1 MFDWFW
7 RFLYQI
13 SKGLYWAIDM
23 VLQCVNKLCG
33 IEPINLGEEKIDFLS
48 YLLTGQNIRFAFAS
62 MALLGIVV
70 VVILAIFSILR
81 NITKDKPNTTPA
93 RIVVQS
99 GKNILMFLFV
109 PFIMLTV
116 TYFLNTFMQAV
127 YQATLSGST
136 SIGSFLF
143 VSFGQEAGL
152 DAAETNDFLTGVLD
166 YTKNSDV
173 FSHLEI
179 SDYQFILSWI
189 VGIVVL
195 FAVVGTLAKF
205 VERTL
210 SILVLFIIS
219 PISIGSSVI
228 DEGAR
233 FKAWRDQVI
242 SKFLVA
248 YGLIIAINIYCL
260 MVNLVMQPG
269 FGFFEPGSILNYVAK
284 VLLVLGGAL
293 ALNSVGQLIGNLVA
307 PGIGGQDL
315 ASADMTKGVGKA
327 VGLGKAIAFGPAG
340 FAARFGAGIIG
351 DAISQERKHLGGK
364 LLNKLGIGP
373 GSDNKKSDKDSD
385 SKFKGDDSKNKDKED
400 KMSNLLKGDGSG
412 DKNKDDNKNN
422 QNDNKNDN
430 NSNNKMQNIIANSGN
445 NNNNDNNNN
454 KNNNN
459 GG

>member
-13 SKGLYWAIDM
+13 SKGLFWAIDM
-23 VLQCVNKLCG
+23 IMQCVNKLCG
-33 IEPINLGEEKIDFLS
+33 IEPINLGEEKIDFLT
-48 YLLTGQNIRFAFAS
+48 YLLSGDKVRLAFAS

-81 NITKDKPNTTPA
+81 NITKDKPNTTPSK
-93 RIVVQS
+93 IVVQS
-99 GKNILMFLFV
+99 VKNILMFLFV
-109 PFIMLTV
+109 PFIMITV
-116 TYFLNTFMQAV
+116 TYFLNVFMQSIF
-127 YQATLSGST
+127 QATAAGAT

-143 VSFGQEAGL
+143 VIFGQEAGL
-152 DAAETNDFLTGVLD
+152 DAVETNDFLTGVLD
-166 YTKNSDV
+166 YTKNNDV

-195 FAVVGTLAKF
+195 FALVVTLSKF

-210 SILVLFIIS
+210 SILVLFILS
-219 PISIGSSVI
+219 PFSIGSSVI

-233 FKAWRDQVI
+233 FKTWRDQVI

-269 FGFFEPGSILNYVAK
+269 FAFFEAGSLLNYVAK

-293 ALNSVGQLIGNLVA
+293 ALNSMSQLIGNLFA

-315 ASADMTKGVGKA
+315 AGVDMTKGAGKA

-340 FAARFGAGIIG
+340 YLARFGAGILS
-351 DAISQERKHLGGK
+351 DAVSQERKHLGGK

-373 GSDNKKSDKDSD
+373 GSDKKSDKESD

-454 KNNNN
+454 KNNIE

>member
-23 VLQCVNKLCG
+23 VMQCVNKLCG

-81 NITKDKPNTTPA
+81 NITKDKPNLTPSKV
-93 RIVVQS
+93 VVQS

-127 YQATLSGST
+127 YQATLAGST

-166 YTKNSDV
+166 YTKNNDV

-219 PISIGSSVI
+219 PFSIGSSVI

-248 YGLIIAINIYCL
+248 YGLIVAINIYCL

-340 FAARFGAGIIG
+340 YAARFGIGILG
-351 DAISQERKHLGGK
+351 DAVSQERKHLGGK

-373 GSDNKKSDKDSD
+373 GSDKKSDKESD

-400 KMSNLLKGDGSG
+400 KMSNLLKGNGSND
-412 DKNKDDNKNN
+412 DKKDENKDNH
-422 QNDNKNDN
+422 NDNKNDN
-430 NSNNKMQNIIANSGN
+430 NKNDKMKQAINGSGN
-445 NNNNDNNNN
+445 NGNNNDNKNEN
-454 KNNNN
+454 K
-459 GG
+459 GGD

>member
-1 MFDWFW
+1 
-7 RFLYQI
+7 
-13 SKGLYWAIDM
+13 
-23 VLQCVNKLCG
+23 
-33 IEPINLGEEKIDFLS
+33 
-48 YLLTGQNIRFAFAS
+48 
-62 MALLGIVV
+62 
-70 VVILAIFSILR
+70 
-81 NITKDKPNTTPA
+81 
-93 RIVVQS
+93 
-99 GKNILMFLFV
+99 
-109 PFIMLTV
+109 
-116 TYFLNTFMQAV
+116 MQAV
-127 YQATLSGST
+127 YQATLAGST
-136 SIGSFLF
+136 SVGSFLF

-152 DAAETNDFLTGVLD
+152 DATETSDFLTGVLD
-166 YTKNSDV
+166 YTKNNDV

-195 FAVVGTLAKF
+195 FAIVGTLAKF

-228 DEGAR
+228 DDGAR

-340 FAARFGAGIIG
+340 YAARFGAGILS
-351 DAISQERKHLGGK
+351 DAVSQERKHLGGK
-364 LLNKLGIGP
+364 LLNKLGMGP
-373 GSDNKKSDKDSD
+373 GSDKKSDKESD
-385 SKFKGDDSKNKDKED
+385 SKFKGDDSRNKDKED
-400 KMSNLLKGDGSG
+400 KMSNLLKGDNSG
-412 DKNKDDNKNN
+412 DNKNN
-422 QNDNKNDN
+422 NNDNKNDN
-430 NSNNKMQNIIANSGN
+430 KNDDNKNDKMKQAINGSGN
-445 NNNNDNNNN
+445 NNNNNNNDN

>member
-23 VLQCVNKLCG
+23 VMQCVNKLCG

-48 YLLTGQNIRFAFAS
+48 YLLTGQNIKFAFAS

-127 YQATLSGST
+127 YQATLAGST

-152 DAAETNDFLTGVLD
+152 DVTETNDFLTGALD

-195 FAVVGTLAKF
+195 FAIVGTLAKF

-248 YGLIIAINIYCL
+248 YGLIVAINIYCL

-269 FGFFEPGSILNYVAK
+269 FGFFEPESVLNYVAK

-293 ALNSVGQLIGNLVA
+293 ALNSVGQLIGNLIA

-340 FAARFGAGIIG
+340 YAARFGLGILG
-351 DAISQERKHLGGK
+351 DAVSQERKHLGGK
-364 LLNKLGIGP
+364 LLGKLGIGP
-373 GSDNKKSDKDSD
+373 GSDKKSNKESD

-400 KMSNLLKGDGSG
+400 KMSNLLKGDDSG
-412 DKNKDDNKNN
+412 DKNKEDKNN

-430 NSNNKMQNIIANSGN
+430 DKNDKMKQAINGSGIN
-445 NNNNDNNNN
+445 NNNNDDN
-454 KNNNN
+454 KNENK
-459 GG
+459 GGD

>member
-1 MFDWFW
+1 
-7 RFLYQI
+7 
-13 SKGLYWAIDM
+13 M
-23 VLQCVNKLCG
+23 VMQCVNKLCG

-93 RIVVQS
+93 KIVVQS

-127 YQATLSGST
+127 YQATLAGST

-152 DAAETNDFLTGVLD
+152 DATETSDFLTGVLD
-166 YTKNSDV
+166 YTKNNDV

-195 FAVVGTLAKF
+195 FAIVGTLAKF

-340 FAARFGAGIIG
+340 YAARFGVGILS
-351 DAISQERKHLGGK
+351 DAVSQERKHLGGK
-364 LLNKLGIGP
+364 LLNKLGMGP
-373 GSDNKKSDKDSD
+373 GSDKKSDKESD

-400 KMSNLLKGDGSG
+400 KMSNLLKGNGSND
-412 DKNKDDNKNN
+412 DKKDENKDNH
-422 QNDNKNDN
+422 NDNKNDN
-430 NSNNKMQNIIANSGN
+430 NNNNKMKDIIASSGN
-445 NNNNDNNNN
+445 NNNNNNDN

>member
-23 VLQCVNKLCG
+23 VMQCVNKLCG

-48 YLLTGQNIRFAFAS
+48 YLLTGQNIKFAFAS

-116 TYFLNTFMQAV
+116 TYFLNTFMQAI

-143 VSFGQEAGL
+143 VSFGQDAGL
-152 DAAETNDFLTGVLD
+152 DPVETNDFLTGILD
-166 YTKNSDV
+166 YTKNNDV

-219 PISIGSSVI
+219 PISIGTSVI

-248 YGLIIAINIYCL
+248 YGLIVSINIYCL

-269 FGFFEPGSILNYVAK
+269 FGFFEPGSVLNYVAK

-293 ALNSVGQLIGNLVA
+293 ALNSTSQLIGNLVA

-315 ASADMTKGVGKA
+315 AGADLTKGVGKA

-340 FAARFGAGIIG
+340 YAARFGVGILG
-351 DAISQERKHLGGK
+351 DAVSQQRKHLGGK
-364 LLNKLGIGP
+364 LLSKLGIGP
-373 GSDNKKSDKDSD
+373 GSDKKSDKESD

-412 DKNKDDNKNN
+412 DKKDDNKNN
-422 QNDNKNDN
+422 QNDNKNDD
-430 NSNNKMQNIIANSGN
+430 NKNDKMKQAINGSGN
-445 NNNNDNNNN
+445 NNNNDNNNDN
-454 KNNNN
+454 KNDNN